1 MNDTKVFGCLN
12 CGARYY
18 KDFDLNEF
26 QQIVLDWLKAQSE
39 SDNGD
44 SPLSNTWYMCHL
56 NSISILEKK
65 ISDAYSKLTKI
76 QEFQVLQAFAE
87 WGLNQND

>member
-1 MNDTKVFGCLN
+1 MAK
-12 CGARYY
+12 
-18 KDFDLNEF
+18 LNED
-26 QQIVLDWLKAQSE
+26 QQIALDWLKAQSE

-44 SPLSNTWYMCHL
+44 SPLSDIWYMCHL
-56 NSISILEKK
+56 NSAFSIEKK
-65 ISDAYSKLTKI
+65 ISDAYSRLTKI